1 MPALCNLW
9 HGHTHGHRPQGDCS
23 CYVKKR
29 VAFQIAQGE
38 SDAVRGYP
46 VCMDQAAL
54 IFTVQEDE
62 QSLPGKG
69 ESCIACVLHCWPF
82 PARHGTH
89 PSAKSCLSLSHNSGT
104 SSAFV
109 RSRWCEGSEFTAQWP
124 PNLLALVLCLQS
136 VQMLGC
142 KSGPHHAK
150 HRQVSLLLQRWDAAG
165 KTPEGSMKS

>member
-1 MPALCNLW
+1 MCSFRHSWSDDDLETEIPCRSACLAPFRQPCVPALCNLW
-9 HGHTHGHRPQGDCS
+9 HRHTRGHRPQGDCS

-62 QSLPGKG
+62 QSPPGKG
-69 ESCIACVLHCWPF
+69 ESCTTCVLHCWPF

-109 RSRWCEGSEFTAQWP
+109 RSHWCEGSDFTAQ
-124 PNLLALVLCLQS
+124 
-136 VQMLGC
+136 
-142 KSGPHHAK
+142 
-150 HRQVSLLLQRWDAAG
+150 
-165 KTPEGSMKS
+165 